1 MSSAPTGEVNRVRSL
16 RLWPGLGLGLLI
28 LALRFVVPRIWPGA
42 APFAVLG
49 TAAAWL
55 LIVLWWA
62 FFSRA
67 ALVERWIG
75 VLGMIV
81 ALAATRPLLHESI
94 AGAGMG
100 LLFPILA
107 APILG
112 VVLVGWA
119 MLNRDS
125 SGRRSLVTLVLAI
138 LIASGCWTLLRT
150 GGITNTGESDFFW
163 RWTPTAEERLL
174 AAAGDERLAGRAA
187 LAISES
193 GAEWPG
199 FRGPD
204 RDGRARGSRIETDWS
219 VSPPVELWRRAVGPG
234 WSSFAV
240 HGDLV
245 FTQEQRGE
253 EEVVSCYDATNGE
266 PVWRHGDT
274 TRFWE
279 SNAGAGPRATP
290 TLHDGRV
297 YAFGGTGILNVLDA
311 RSGSGV
317 WSRDV
322 GADTGVA
329 IPTWGFSSSP
339 LVVADVVIVAAV
351 GQLVAYD
358 LATGEPRWFGPDG
371 GDGYSS
377 PHLLTLDGVDQ
388 VLLMSKNGAVGVSPV
403 DGTILWQYEWPGGS
417 RIVQPA
423 LTVDGDLLMSRG
435 STTGI
440 QRAAI
445 GHGSAGWSVEERWTS
460 NRLKPFF
467 SDFVVHRGYA
477 YGFDGNIMASIDIES
492 GERAWKGGRYG
503 SGQLVLLPDQDLL
516 LVVTEKGDLALVA
529 ATPDGFTELARHPAI
544 EGKTWNHPVLVGD
557 RLFVR
562 NGEEMVAFRL
572 PLASG

>member
-1 MSSAPTGEVNRVRSL
+1 MRQRS
-16 RLWPGLGLGLLI
+16 PALGGAIGGAYCTSINPEQGGGLLI

-81 ALAATRPLLHESI
+81 ALAVTRPLLHESI

-112 VVLVGWA
+112 LVLVGWA

-219 VSPPVELWRRAVGPG
+219 VSPPVE
-234 WSSFAV
+234 SSFAV

-317 WSRDV
+317 CM
-322 GADTGVA
+322 
-329 IPTWGFSSSP
+329 P
-339 LVVADVVIVAAV
+339 
-351 GQLVAYD
+351 
-358 LATGEPRWFGPDG
+358 
-371 GDGYSS
+371 
-377 PHLLTLDGVDQ
+377 
-388 VLLMSKNGAVGVSPV
+388 
-403 DGTILWQYEWPGGS
+403 
-417 RIVQPA
+417 
-423 LTVDGDLLMSRG
+423 
-435 STTGI
+435 
-440 QRAAI
+440 
-445 GHGSAGWSVEERWTS
+445 
-460 NRLKPFF
+460 
-467 SDFVVHRGYA
+467 
-477 YGFDGNIMASIDIES
+477 
-492 GERAWKGGRYG
+492 RAWLEPGRKFPIQTVC
-503 SGQLVLLPDQDLL
+503 SVPECLL
-516 LVVTEKGDLALVA
+516 E
-529 ATPDGFTELARHPAI
+529 H
-544 EGKTWNHPVLVGD
+544 
-557 RLFVR
+557 
-562 NGEEMVAFRL
+562 
-572 PLASG
+572 AS